1 MEKPQILIIDDD
13 PIMLEMVQEILQT
26 FPCTVLT
33 APDGEHGLAQLR
45 QATTEA
51 QAVDVVLLDVKL
63 PRFDG
68 FHILQELK
76 SEPLL
81 KQIPVILV
89 TGVNAVQDKARGL
102 QLGAEDYITKPFDPQ
117 ELLARLN
124 VVLRIRRTERM
135 LRRRNQEMAA
145 LNEINRMISTSLE
158 LDDVLISALEGLERF
173 IAAEAF
179 LIVLEDEESTDWI
192 IRTAKNPAGTWLEGR
207 VIPPANGRESQS
219 ITERRAILSSAVTND
234 FWFYLLGIGPLDQ
247 LYIPLTAHDAPVG
260 LLIVLGKDH
269 TLSRDNLP
277 LFERMAA
284 TVSIAVEN
292 AQLYGELAAF
302 TEALER
308 SQSQLLQA
316 EKMAAVGRLTAS
328 IAHEINNPLQAIQNS
343 LHLAGHPHMDAAG
356 RQRYLDMAQ
365 GEVERLVHI
374 VRRMLDFYRPA
385 SSTLQ
390 ALSPNAAVEAALAM
404 TSKRLKQAHIET
416 LTRLAPGLPSIVGSN
431 NQLTQ
436 VYLNIIINAV
446 EAMGQ
451 GGELRI
457 GSAYHEERGQ
467 IVIAFR
473 DNGSGIAPEVR
484 EHLFEPF
491 HTTKSTGTGLGLAI
505 SYGIIERHG
514 GVIEVESPAEGG
526 ATFIVRLPLTTPQ
539 RRSDA

>member
-33 APDGEHGLAQLR
+33 APDGERGLVKLR
-45 QATTEA
+45 QETAAGRAVEA
-51 QAVDVVLLDVKL
+51 VLLDVKL

-76 SEPLL
+76 NEPVL

-102 QLGAEDYITKPFDPQ
+102 RMGAEDYITKPFDPQ

-135 LRRRNQEMAA
+135 LRQRNQELAA

-158 LDDVLISALEGLERF
+158 LDDVLVSALEGLERL

-207 VIPPANGRESQS
+207 VVPPVNGRAS
-219 ITERRAILSSAVTND
+219 RAIAERKAILQTAITGD
-234 FWFYLLGIGPLDQ
+234 FWFELLGIGPLDQ
-247 LYIPLTAHDAPVG
+247 LYIPIAAHEGPVG
-260 LLIVLGKDH
+260 LLIVLGKSN

-302 TEALER
+302 TGALER
-308 SQSQLLQA
+308 SQNQLLQA
-316 EKMAAVGRLTAS
+316 GKMAAVGRLTAS

-343 LHLAGHPHMDAAG
+343 LHLVSHPNMDASG

-385 SSTLQ
+385 SSTLELLQ
-390 ALSPNAAVEAALAM
+390 PNAAVEDALAL
-404 TSKRLKQAHIET
+404 TGKRLKQAHIET
-416 LTRLAPGLPSIVGSN
+416 LTRLAPDLPLIRGSN

-436 VYLNIIINAV
+436 VYLNIVINAIEV
-446 EAMGQ
+446 MGK

-457 GSAYHEERGQ
+457 GSAYHAECGQ
-467 IVIAFR
+467 VVIAFR
-473 DNGSGIAPEVR
+473 DSGPGIAPEVR

-514 GVIEVESPAEGG
+514 GEIGVESPIEGG
-526 ATFIVRLPLTTPQ
+526 ATFIVRLPLASPS
-539 RRSDA
+539 RR

>member
-13 PIMLEMVQEILQT
+13 PRMVEMVQEILRT
-26 FPCTVLT
+26 FPCAILT
-33 APDGEHGLAQLR
+33 APDGERGLSKLHQEIANGH
-45 QATTEA
+45 
-51 QAVDVVLLDVKL
+51 AVDAILLDVKL
-63 PRFDG
+63 PRRDG

-76 SEPLL
+76 NEPAL

-89 TGVNAVQDKARGL
+89 TGVDAVQDKARGL
-102 QLGAEDYITKPFDPQ
+102 QMGAEDYITKPFDPQ

-135 LRRRNQEMAA
+135 LRRRNQEMAE

-158 LDDVLISALEGLERF
+158 LDDVLVSALEGLERL

-179 LIVLEDEESTDWI
+179 LIVLEDEESSDWI
-192 IRTAKNPAGTWLEGR
+192 IRTAKDPVGTWLEGR
-207 VIPPANGRESQS
+207 VVPAEAGRASQA
-219 ITERRAILSSAVTND
+219 IRERKAILRTAVTDD
-234 FWFYLLGIGPLDQ
+234 FWPALLEIGPLDQ
-247 LYIPLTAHDAPVG
+247 LYIPITAHDDPVG
-260 LLIVLGKDH
+260 LLIVLGKEN

-292 AQLYGELAAF
+292 AQLYGELEAF
-302 TEALER
+302 TEALEC

-343 LHLAGHPHMDAAG
+343 LHLVSHPNMDPVG
-356 RQRYLDMAQ
+356 RQKYLDMTKR
-365 GEVERLVHI
+365 EVERLVHI

-385 SSTLQ
+385 TSRLQ
-390 ALSPNAAVEAALAM
+390 PLQPNAAVKTALAM
-404 TSKRLKQAHIET
+404 TSKRLNQARIET
-416 LTRLAPGLPSIVGSN
+416 FTRLAPNLPLIRGSN

-446 EAMGQ
+446 EAMGR
-451 GGELRI
+451 GGELHI
-457 GSAYHEERGQ
+457 GSAYHEERERV
-467 IVIAFR
+467 IIAFR
-473 DNGSGIAPEVR
+473 DNGPGIVPEVR

-491 HTTKSTGTGLGLAI
+491 HTTKATGTGLGLAI

-514 GVIEVESPAEGG
+514 GEIDVESSAESGT
-526 ATFIVRLPLTTPQ
+526 TFIVGFPLAPQ
-539 RRSDA
+539 S

>member
-13 PIMLEMVQEILQT
+13 PIMVEMVQEILQI

-33 APDGEHGLAQLR
+33 ALDGESGLDKLHQEMA
-45 QATTEA
+45 AG
-51 QAVDVVLLDVKL
+51 QAVDAILLDVKL

-68 FHILQELK
+68 FHILRELK
-76 SEPLL
+76 NEPTL

-102 QLGAEDYITKPFDPQ
+102 QMGAEDYITKPFDPQ

-158 LDDVLISALEGLERF
+158 LDDVLVSALEGLERL

-207 VIPPANGRESQS
+207 VVPPVNGRASQA
-219 ITERRAILSSAVTND
+219 IEERKAILRTAITGD
-234 FWFYLLGIGPLDQ
+234 FWFELLEIRSLDQ
-247 LYIPLTAHDAPVG
+247 LYIPITAHEDPVG
-260 LLIVLGKDH
+260 LLIVLGRSN

-308 SQSQLLQA
+308 SQNQLLQA
-316 EKMAAVGRLTAS
+316 GKMAAVGRLTAS

-343 LHLAGHPHMDAAG
+343 LHLVSHPNMDASG

-385 SSTLQ
+385 SSTLK
-390 ALSPNAAVEAALAM
+390 LLPPNAAVEGALAL
-404 TSKRLKQAHIET
+404 TGKRLKQAHIET
-416 LTRLAPGLPSIVGSN
+416 LTRLASDLPLIMGSN

-436 VYLNIIINAV
+436 VYLNIVINAI
-446 EAMGQ
+446 EAMGM

-457 GSAYHEERGQ
+457 GSAYHEEREQ

-473 DNGSGIAPEVR
+473 DNGPGIAPEVR

-491 HTTKSTGTGLGLAI
+491 RTTKSTGTGLGLAI

-514 GVIEVESPAEGG
+514 GEIEVESPAEGG
-526 ATFIVRLPLTTPQ
+526 ATFIVRLPLVLQ
-539 RRSDA
+539 GKR

>member
-33 APDGEHGLAQLR
+33 APDGERGLIKLR
-45 QATTEA
+45 QETAAGRAVEA
-51 QAVDVVLLDVKL
+51 VLLDVKL

-76 SEPLL
+76 NEPVL

-102 QLGAEDYITKPFDPQ
+102 RMGAEDYITKPFDPQ

-135 LRRRNQEMAA
+135 LRQRNQELAA

-158 LDDVLISALEGLERF
+158 LDDVLVSALEGLERL

-207 VIPPANGRESQS
+207 VVPPVNGRAS
-219 ITERRAILSSAVTND
+219 RAIAERKAILQTAITGD
-234 FWFYLLGIGPLDQ
+234 FWFELLGIGPLDQ
-247 LYIPLTAHDAPVG
+247 LYIPIAAHEGPVG
-260 LLIVLGKDH
+260 LLIVLGKSN

-302 TEALER
+302 TGALER
-308 SQSQLLQA
+308 SQNQLLQA
-316 EKMAAVGRLTAS
+316 GKMAAVGRLTAS

-343 LHLAGHPHMDAAG
+343 LHLVSHPNMDASG

-385 SSTLQ
+385 SSTLELLQ
-390 ALSPNAAVEAALAM
+390 PNAAVEDALAL
-404 TSKRLKQAHIET
+404 TGKRLKQAHIET
-416 LTRLAPGLPSIVGSN
+416 LTRLAPDLPLIRGSN

-436 VYLNIIINAV
+436 VYLNIVINAIEV
-446 EAMGQ
+446 MGK

-457 GSAYHEERGQ
+457 GSAYHAECGQ
-467 IVIAFR
+467 VVIAFR
-473 DNGSGIAPEVR
+473 DSGPGIAPEVR

-514 GVIEVESPAEGG
+514 GEIGVESPIEGG
-526 ATFIVRLPLTTPQ
+526 ATFIVRLPLASPS
-539 RRSDA
+539 RR